1 MERSKLVRRAA
12 ACVLVCCGA
21 LAAAPAAHALPL
33 ISELFYDAEGSDD
46 GKSFVELYGTPG
58 ASLDGLRLEVVN
70 GADGV
75 VVTALTLSGLFT
87 SSGLFVV
94 ADRTS
99 AGVSSV
105 AAANLLLDFDIQN
118 GPDSLLLRSA
128 TELLDAVG
136 FGVFGAADVF
146 AGEGSPA
153 VDVPAGASLARLF
166 ANADSGDNGAD
177 FVQLA
182 VPTPGSAL
190 FAPVP
195 EPGVASLCAL
205 GLVALAMRRRAR

>member
-1 MERSKLVRRAA
+1 MERSNPVRRAA
-12 ACVLVCCGA
+12 ACVLVCCGV

-33 ISELFYDAEGSDD
+33 IAELFYDAEGSDD

-105 AAANLLLDFDIQN
+105 AEANLLLDFDIQN

-136 FGVFGAADVF
+136 F
-146 AGEGSPA
+146 
-153 VDVPAGASLARLF
+153 
-166 ANADSGDNGAD
+166 
-177 FVQLA
+177 
-182 VPTPGSAL
+182 
-190 FAPVP
+190 
-195 EPGVASLCAL
+195 
-205 GLVALAMRRRAR
+205 

>member
-1 MERSKLVRRAA
+1 MERSNPVRRAA
-12 ACVLVCCGA
+12 ARVLVCCGA

-33 ISELFYDAEGSDD
+33 ISELFYDAVGSDD

-75 VVTALTLSGLFT
+75 VVTALTLSGVFP

-105 AAANLLLDFDIQN
+105 AEANLLLDFDIQN

-136 FGVFGAADVF
+136 FGVFGATDVF

-166 ANADSGDNGAD
+166 ANVDSGDNAAD
-177 FVQLA
+177 FVELA
-182 VPTPGSAL
+182 VPTPGSAP

-205 GLVALAMRRRAR
+205 GLVALAMRRRSR